1 MVSTSVQLSP
11 KDQIESRIEAHT
23 AQVAIIGL
31 GYVGLPLAL
40 LFSEEGFPV
49 TGFDIDQKK
58 TDVLM
63 NGGSYIHRIPTTEI
77 QIARN
82 KGFVATTDLSKLS
95 HADVLIICVPTPL
108 NEYREPDLSYIT
120 STAKAIAPYLHAG
133 QLVVLESTTYPGTT
147 EEVLVPILEATNL
160 HGCKA
165 ARNGM
170 AYSADTFFVA
180 FSPEREDPGNQTVA
194 RRDIPKVV
202 GGLDGDASDLA
213 EAIY

>member
-1 MVSTSVQLSP
+1 MQTTIATPPAPPLGATPLKEEAIAKFKSKTASVG
-11 KDQIESRIEAHT
+11 
-23 AQVAIIGL
+23 VIGL

-77 QIARN
+77 QLARN

-108 NEYREPDLSYIT
+108 NEYR
-120 STAKAIAPYLHAG
+120 
-133 QLVVLESTTYPGTT
+133 
-147 EEVLVPILEATNL
+147 
-160 HGCKA
+160 
-165 ARNGM
+165 
-170 AYSADTFFVA
+170 
-180 FSPEREDPGNQTVA
+180 
-194 RRDIPKVV
+194 
-202 GGLDGDASDLA
+202 
-213 EAIY
+213 